1 MSFIVK
7 MTRACLRVR
16 EILEQESMCFEVEEE
31 TRAVSEVEVEGR
43 CALIDLLEVATKVL
57 LILGAQCPLL
67 TIVPSRPVLPGPYR
81 PQKAQGELQMALM
94 EHRPGSRARLEVRW
108 HMMAEDVPV

>member
-1 MSFIVK
+1 
-7 MTRACLRVR
+7 MTRACLIGR
-16 EILEQESMCFEVEEE
+16 ETLEQESIY
-31 TRAVSEVEVEGR
+31 SKVEVEPGSVLGVEVDWR
-43 CALIDLLEVATKVL
+43 SALIDLLEVATKVL

-67 TIVPSRPVLPGPYR
+67 TIVPSRPVLAGPYR